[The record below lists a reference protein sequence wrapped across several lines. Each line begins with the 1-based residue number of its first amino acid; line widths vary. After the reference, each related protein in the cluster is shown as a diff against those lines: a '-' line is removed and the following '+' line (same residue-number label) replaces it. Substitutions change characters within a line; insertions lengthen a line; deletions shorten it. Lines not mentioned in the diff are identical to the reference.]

1 MAVYKRSSVVYGGG
15 VDIGNTIVPPVRREE
30 PKRAAEPAAEAP
42 KAAPKHE
49 PTIDEIRTE
58 LAYQAMELEHQRQEL
73 ARIRDGYIEQGKQV
87 IIDAKKRADGIIQN
101 AHDSAA
107 QIVAQAEQSRTDIQ
121 IKAKAE
127 GFEQGKKDG
136 VEAVLAAGRDVL
148 GEVKTL
154 CEQIVAEKGEL
165 FDRYEKDIF
174 DTVMTIANKVT
185 LNSMSVKDTTAAKKL
200 IKQAAKDFRSAQR
213 IKITLNKSEATEE
226 LAGDYEYLKELCG
239 GSAAIEIE
247 LLENAEEGT
256 VIVEADGEITDAGIM
271 TQLRMIQELGRGK
284 FRGSGT
290 KKTSR
295 KKKSDEES
303 EPEE

>member
-15 VDIGNTIVPPVRREE
+15 VDIGNRIDPPVRREPPKKAPE
-30 PKRAAEPAAEAP
+30 PEAQPSAEVKPESTV
-42 KAAPKHE
+42 E
-49 PTIDEIRTE
+49 EIRRE
-58 LAYQAMELEHQRQEL
+58 LASQAMELEQQRQEL
-73 ARIRDGYIEQGKQV
+73 ARIRDSYIEQGKQV
-87 IIDAKKRADGIIQN
+87 IIDAKNRADGIIQTAQDN
-101 AHDSAA
+101 ARE
-107 QIVAQAEQSRTDIQ
+107 IVAQAEQSRTDIQ

-136 VEAVLAAGRDVL
+136 VEAVLAQGSELL
-148 GEVKTL
+148 GEVKAL
-154 CEQIVAEKGEL
+154 CERIAAEKGEL

-174 DTVMTIANKVT
+174 ETVMTIANKVT
-185 LNSMSVKDTTAAKKL
+185 LGSMAVKDTTAAKKL

-226 LAGDYEYLKELCG
+226 LAGDYEFLKELCG
-239 GSAAIEIE
+239 GTAAVEVE

-284 FRGSGT
+284 FRGAGT